1 MLRRVFFAAT
11 SFLLLALPVLAQ
23 QPPTAPPGQGGFVP
37 LDSMPPREQI
47 PAAPLLLSSYGFFL
61 VLMLFY
67 LWTIWR
73 RIGKVEKDMHDLERR
88 QGAVKR

>member
-1 MLRRVFFAAT
+1 MLRRASTAVL
-11 SFLLLALPVLAQ
+11 SFLLVTAPALAFQ
-23 QPPTAPPGQGGFVP
+23 QPPAEPQGGFVP

-47 PAAPLLLSSYGFFL
+47 PAAPLLIGSCAFFL
-61 VLMLFY
+61 VLLLFY

-73 RIGKVEKDMHDLERR
+73 RVNKVEKDMHDLERR

>member
-1 MLRRVFFAAT
+1 MLRRVFNTLLYVLLIAAP
-11 SFLLLALPVLAQ
+11 ALAQ
-23 QPPTAPPGQGGFVP
+23 QPPNAGQSGFVP
-37 LDSMPPREQI
+37 LDSIPPREQI
-47 PAAPLLLSSYGFFL
+47 PAAPLLISSYAFFL

-73 RIGKVEKDMHDLERR
+73 RISKVEREMHDLERR

>member
-1 MLRRVFFAAT
+1 MLRR
-11 SFLLLALPVLAQ
+11 LLTTLSCVLLVSAPVLALQ
-23 QPPTAPPGQGGFVP
+23 QPPNAGQGGFVP
-37 LDSMPPREQI
+37 LDSMPPKEQI
-47 PAAPLLLSSYGFFL
+47 PAAPLLLSSYAFFL

-73 RIGKVEKDMHDLERR
+73 RVSRVEKEMHDLERR

>member
-1 MLRRVFFAAT
+1 MFRRLSVAVV
-11 SFLLLALPVLAQ
+11 SFLLATVPALAFQ
-23 QPPTAPPGQGGFVP
+23 QPPAEPQSGFVP

-47 PAAPLLLSSYGFFL
+47 PAAPLLLGSYAFFL

-73 RIGKVEKDMHDLERR
+73 RVNHVEKEMHDLERR